1 MLTFPSQNAPGGVAD
16 TVTSQRLRAYCRNA
30 ETLVNLGDR
39 ADQKIFLPR
48 KSGDARFGPQ
58 QYYYVSSKSGV
69 VPHWWVE
76 AARCIPQ

>member
-69 VPHWWVE
+69 VPHWWAE